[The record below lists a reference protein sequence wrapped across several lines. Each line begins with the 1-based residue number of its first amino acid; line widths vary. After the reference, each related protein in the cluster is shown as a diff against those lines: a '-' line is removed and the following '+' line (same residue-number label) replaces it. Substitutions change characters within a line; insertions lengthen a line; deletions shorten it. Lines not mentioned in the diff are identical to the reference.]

1 MGRKKL
7 NMVEKTT
14 ALTLL
19 GQGTSAIS
27 VAAELKVSRQAIY
40 DFKKAAATPSH
51 KPGSGRKRLT
61 SLRMDMMLKRE
72 VTANPS
78 ITAASLRKR
87 HPKVLKNVA
96 IRTIQHRLRKDLDL
110 PLRLAAK
117 KPLLTDAMRKKR
129 IAFCKKYRDWTS
141 DQWKSVMF
149 SVESIFR
156 LVRETSKT
164 IRRPTG
170 SDRYDP
176 KFTVKTVNHP
186 SQVMVWGAFSGKGG
200 RGGLYLL
207 HPNVTMRRSNYVNV
221 LRDHMLT
228 FFDMHRCSF
237 FYAWWGTCSQNCH
250 C

>member
-7 NMVEKTT
+7 NIVEKTK

-19 GQGTSAIS
+19 GQGISAIS
-27 VAAELKVSRQAIY
+27 VAAESKISCQAIY
-40 DFKKAAATPSH
+40 DLKKAATTVPEGATPSR

-61 SLRMDMMLKRE
+61 SLCTDMMLKRE

-87 HPKVLKNVA
+87 HPEVLKNVA
-96 IRTIQHRLRKDLDL
+96 IRIIQHWLRKDLDL
-110 PLRLAAK
+110 PLQRAAK
-117 KPLLTDAMRKKR
+117 KPFLTDAMRKKC

-149 SVESIFR
+149 SDENIFR
-156 LVRETSKT
+156 LVRGTSKT
-164 IRRPTG
+164 IRRPSG

-186 SQVMVWGAFSGKGG
+186 AQVMVWGAFSGKGG
-200 RGGLYLL
+200 REGLYLL
-207 HPNVTMRRSNYVNV
+207 PPNVTMRGVI
-221 LRDHMLT
+221 M
-228 FFDMHRCSF
+228 
-237 FYAWWGTCSQNCH
+237 
-250 C
+250 